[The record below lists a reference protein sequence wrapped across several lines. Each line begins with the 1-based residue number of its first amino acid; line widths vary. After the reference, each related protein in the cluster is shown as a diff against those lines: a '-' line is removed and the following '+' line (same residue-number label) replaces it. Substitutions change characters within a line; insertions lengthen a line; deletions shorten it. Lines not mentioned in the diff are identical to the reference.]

1 MKCVSIEDPH
11 EILADDGVY
20 DLQLGPP
27 LPTKEPD
34 GPGTLTGTCGYG
46 AEHTTVVT
54 LRLSGVDDSVGR
66 AKVVMDLIAKG
77 KTIAGGGLSFRLPAA
92 ETAFASA
99 ASEATALHRA
109 DLAALAVRV

>member
-1 MKCVSIEDPH
+1 MLSEGSNLRLKCSSIEDPH

-34 GPGTLTGTCGYG
+34 GPGTLTGTCGG
-46 AEHTTVVT
+46 AEHTVT
-54 LRLSGVDDSVGR
+54 LRLSGVDDSVGS

-77 KTIAGGGLSFRLPAA
+77 RTIAGGGSFRLPAA
-92 ETAFASA
+92 EGF
-99 ASEATALHRA
+99 
-109 DLAALAVRV
+109 RVTKRRRK